1 MSSGLHARLGPA
13 RCRRVDGVRC
23 AGAALRARRHVFA
36 DGPAVVDGDRT
47 RTWAELYDRCARLG
61 DALRKQGCGRGD
73 VVQCMLDNTAEMVE
87 AQQGVAM
94 SGATLGSVNTRL
106 DAATVAYVL
115 EHSDARLF
123 IADERYEATCREAL
137 ATLENPPPLVVVG
150 GRADGYEALVES
162 GDAAAPWT
170 PPEDEWDALALNY
183 TSGTTGRPKGV
194 VLHHRGAYILALSN
208 AVDFGGLGGDG
219 ACRYLWTLPMRRPA
233 PRDGRLPLKETTP
246 RPGRFHCNGWGFPWT
261 LPAVGGANVCLRDVS
276 ADAMADAF
284 VAARV
289 THLCGAPIVV
299 RMAIEAAAATRGAR
313 GGDRA
318 APLRMMTGGAPPPAA
333 TLRRAE
339 AAGLD
344 VTHVYGLT
352 ETYGPAALCQPRA
365 KWAALTD
372 AAAAE
377 RRSRQGVAHAATG
390 GVDVLDR
397 DTGAPVPADG
407 ATLGEIC
414 FRGNVVMK
422 GYLLSLIHI

>member
-1 MSSGLHARLGPA
+1 MSSRSPA
-13 RCRRVDGVRC
+13 DGAGGFTRVDRREVHRTP
-23 AGAALRARRHVFA
+23 LRARRHVFA

-137 ATLENPPPLVVVG
+137 ATLEHPPPLVVVG

-194 VLHHRGAYILALSN
+194 VVHHRGAYVQALSN
-208 AVDFGGLGGDG
+208 AIDFGGLPADGGT
-219 ACRYLWTLPMRRPA
+219 RYLWTLPM
-233 PRDGRLPLKETTP
+233 
-246 RPGRFHCNGWGFPWT
+246 FHCTVP
-261 LPAVGGANVCLRDVS
+261 VCERI
-276 ADAMADAF
+276 AAMA
-284 VAARV
+284 
-289 THLCGAPIVV
+289 C
-299 RMAIEAAAATRGAR
+299 
-313 GGDRA
+313 
-318 APLRMMTGGAPPPAA
+318 
-333 TLRRAE
+333 
-339 AAGLD
+339 
-344 VTHVYGLT
+344 
-352 ETYGPAALCQPRA
+352 
-365 KWAALTD
+365 
-372 AAAAE
+372 
-377 RRSRQGVAHAATG
+377 
-390 GVDVLDR
+390 
-397 DTGAPVPADG
+397 
-407 ATLGEIC
+407 
-414 FRGNVVMK
+414 
-422 GYLLSLIHI
+422 

>member
-1 MSSGLHARLGPA
+1 MFSALHARLGPA

-87 AQQGVAM
+87 AQQGVVM

-150 GRADGYEALVES
+150 GRADGYEALVAS

-183 TSGTTGRPKGV
+183 TSGTVWKSNLRFTPSTRRLLDGVATSVPHRATEPVHPIHWLISTQVGDDRKTKGR
-194 VLHHRGAYILALSN
+194 
-208 AVDFGGLGGDG
+208 
-219 ACRYLWTLPMRRPA
+219 RRA
-233 PRDGRLPLKETTP
+233 PPGRL
-246 RPGRFHCNGWGFPWT
+246 RPGPLERDRLWGPAGRRRHA
-261 LPAVGGANVCLRDVS
+261 LPL
-276 ADAMADAF
+276 DAAH
-284 VAARV
+284 VP
-289 THLCGAPIVV
+289 LCVPV
-299 RMAIEAAAATRGAR
+299 RERIAATAWWWG
-313 GGDRA
+313 
-318 APLRMMTGGAPPPAA
+318 
-333 TLRRAE
+333 
-339 AAGLD
+339 
-344 VTHVYGLT
+344 
-352 ETYGPAALCQPRA
+352 
-365 KWAALTD
+365 
-372 AAAAE
+372 
-377 RRSRQGVAHAATG
+377 SR
-390 GVDVLDR
+390 
-397 DTGAPVPADG
+397 
-407 ATLGEIC
+407 
-414 FRGNVVMK
+414 
-422 GYLLSLIHI
+422 

>member
-106 DAATVAYVL
+106 DAATVAYVV

-170 PPEDEWDALALNY
+170 QPEDEWDALALNY

-194 VLHHRGAYILALSN
+194 VVHHRGAYVQALSN
-208 AVDFGGLGGDG
+208 AIDFGGLPADGGT
-219 ACRYLWTLPMRRPA
+219 RYLWTLPM
-233 PRDGRLPLKETTP
+233 
-246 RPGRFHCNGWGFPWT
+246 FHCTVP
-261 LPAVGGANVCLRDVS
+261 VCERI
-276 ADAMADAF
+276 AAMA
-284 VAARV
+284 
-289 THLCGAPIVV
+289 
-299 RMAIEAAAATRGAR
+299 
-313 GGDRA
+313 
-318 APLRMMTGGAPPPAA
+318 
-333 TLRRAE
+333 
-339 AAGLD
+339 
-344 VTHVYGLT
+344 
-352 ETYGPAALCQPRA
+352 
-365 KWAALTD
+365 W
-372 AAAAE
+372 
-377 RRSRQGVAHAATG
+377 GVG
-390 GVDVLDR
+390 
-397 DTGAPVPADG
+397 
-407 ATLGEIC
+407 
-414 FRGNVVMK
+414 
-422 GYLLSLIHI
+422 

>member
-183 TSGTTGRPKGV
+183 TSGTVRK
-194 VLHHRGAYILALSN
+194 SN
-208 AVDFGGLGGDG
+208 
-219 ACRYLWTLPMRRPA
+219 
-233 PRDGRLPLKETTP
+233 
-246 RPGRFHCNGWGFPWT
+246 
-261 LPAVGGANVCLRDVS
+261 
-276 ADAMADAF
+276 
-284 VAARV
+284 
-289 THLCGAPIVV
+289 
-299 RMAIEAAAATRGAR
+299 
-313 GGDRA
+313 
-318 APLRMMTGGAPPPAA
+318 
-333 TLRRAE
+333 LRRVRPE
-339 AAGLD
+339 SPSTRRLLD
-344 VTHVYGLT
+344 
-352 ETYGPAALCQPRA
+352 
-365 KWAALTD
+365 
-372 AAAAE
+372 
-377 RRSRQGVAHAATG
+377 GVATSVPHRCTQYTG
-390 GVDVLDR
+390 
-397 DTGAPVPADG
+397 
-407 ATLGEIC
+407 
-414 FRGNVVMK
+414 
-422 GYLLSLIHI
+422 

>member
-1 MSSGLHARLGPA
+1 MSSKLHARLGPV

-23 AGAALRARRHVFA
+23 AGTALRARRHVFA

-47 RTWAELYDRCARLG
+47 RTWAQLYDRCARLG

-94 SGATLGSVNTRL
+94 SGATFGSVNTRL

-194 VLHHRGAYILALSN
+194 VVHHRGAYVQALSN
-208 AVDFGGLGGDG
+208 AIDFGGLPADGGT
-219 ACRYLWTLPMRRPA
+219 RYLWTLPM
-233 PRDGRLPLKETTP
+233 
-246 RPGRFHCNGWGFPWT
+246 FHCARPVRKTRGDG
-261 LPAVGGANVCLRDVS
+261 VE
-276 ADAMADAF
+276 
-284 VAARV
+284 VAATARWGVEVGARSPRRV
-289 THLCGAPIVV
+289 TV
-299 RMAIEAAAATRGAR
+299 ATIAR
-313 GGDRA
+313 GWALRHLHRQTRRQRA
-318 APLRMMTGGAPPPAA
+318 TSMTWG
-333 TLRRAE
+333 
-339 AAGLD
+339 
-344 VTHVYGLT
+344 
-352 ETYGPAALCQPRA
+352 
-365 KWAALTD
+365 
-372 AAAAE
+372 E
-377 RRSRQGVAHAATG
+377 RRKTTRKNTQATAGASRARSRPSAARTSVCG
-390 GVDVLDR
+390 
-397 DTGAPVPADG
+397 T
-407 ATLGEIC
+407 
-414 FRGNVVMK
+414 
-422 GYLLSLIHI
+422 

>member
-1 MSSGLHARLGPA
+1 MLDDHAAMAWRWTYKVLDSVKA
-13 RCRRVDGVRC
+13 SRETDGV
-23 AGAALRARRHVFA
+23 GETHTDKTHKKQSRHVFA

-47 RTWAELYDRCARLG
+47 RTWAELYGRCAQLG

-194 VLHHRGAYILALSN
+194 VVHHRGAYVQALSN
-208 AVDFGGLGGDG
+208 AIDFGGLPADG
-219 ACRYLWTLPMRRPA
+219 ATRYLWTLPM
-233 PRDGRLPLKETTP
+233 
-246 RPGRFHCNGWGFPWT
+246 FHCTVPVSERNCGDGVRDSIT
-261 LPAVGGANVCLRDVS
+261 QATAGASRARS
-276 ADAMADAF
+276 RPS
-284 VAARV
+284 AARTSV
-289 THLCGAPIVV
+289 CG
-299 RMAIEAAAATRGAR
+299 T
-313 GGDRA
+313 
-318 APLRMMTGGAPPPAA
+318 
-333 TLRRAE
+333 
-339 AAGLD
+339 
-344 VTHVYGLT
+344 
-352 ETYGPAALCQPRA
+352 
-365 KWAALTD
+365 
-372 AAAAE
+372 
-377 RRSRQGVAHAATG
+377 
-390 GVDVLDR
+390 
-397 DTGAPVPADG
+397 
-407 ATLGEIC
+407 
-414 FRGNVVMK
+414 
-422 GYLLSLIHI
+422 

>member
-1 MSSGLHARLGPA
+1 MAWRWTYKVLRSVYGVERGRWS
-13 RCRRVDGVRC
+13 RRDIRT
-23 AGAALRARRHVFA
+23 RHTEKKHRHVFA

-47 RTWAELYDRCARLG
+47 RTWAQLYDRCAMLG

-194 VLHHRGAYILALSN
+194 VVHHRGAYVQALSN
-208 AVDFGGLGGDG
+208 AIDFGGLPADGGT
-219 ACRYLWTLPMRRPA
+219 RYLWTLPM
-233 PRDGRLPLKETTP
+233 
-246 RPGRFHCNGWGFPWT
+246 FHCACPC
-261 LPAVGGANVCLRDVS
+261 PKEIA
-276 ADAMADAF
+276 AMA
-284 VAARV
+284 
-289 THLCGAPIVV
+289 
-299 RMAIEAAAATRGAR
+299 
-313 GGDRA
+313 
-318 APLRMMTGGAPPPAA
+318 
-333 TLRRAE
+333 
-339 AAGLD
+339 
-344 VTHVYGLT
+344 
-352 ETYGPAALCQPRA
+352 
-365 KWAALTD
+365 
-372 AAAAE
+372 
-377 RRSRQGVAHAATG
+377 
-390 GVDVLDR
+390 
-397 DTGAPVPADG
+397 
-407 ATLGEIC
+407 
-414 FRGNVVMK
+414 
-422 GYLLSLIHI
+422 